1 MNEIIKKCV
10 KNTILRIENQNNR
23 MNAFSYIKYF
33 CKKNN
38 LSIDEEFYIREQ
50 VSQYIDE
57 NANRLFPVDF
67 TINKIAC

>member
-1 MNEIIKKCV
+1 
-10 KNTILRIENQNNR
+10 

-33 CKKNN
+33 CRKNN
-38 LSIDEEFYIREQ
+38 LPIDEEFYIREQ

-67 TINKIAC
+67 TINEIAWL